1 MFLADFIFAVSHLK
15 MHPAVR
21 LNTLKALTTLY
32 TKRKLYW
39 KFISFHFSYV
49 LTRVKIYKMVSCVAH
64 GYTHRADK
72 TSNIIALVTIIIML
86 L

>member
-1 MFLADFIFAVSHLK
+1 MFLADFSFAVSHLK
-15 MHPAVR
+15 MHPPVR
-21 LNTLKALTTLY
+21 LNTSKALTTLY

-49 LTRVKIYKMVSCVAH
+49 LTRVKKYEMVSCVAH
-64 GYTHRADK
+64 EYTHRADK
-72 TSNIIALVTIIIML
+72 NSNIIALVTIIIML

>member
-15 MHPAVR
+15 MHAAVR
-21 LNTLKALTTLY
+21 LNTSKALTLC

-64 GYTHRADK
+64 GYTHHADK